1 VHVVL
6 IEPSGR
12 RGLDHYVYC
21 LGNAL
26 AERGHRV
33 LLLTGIGHETAAL
46 RARYQA
52 VELFDR
58 FRTGFARLLRGL
70 LALRREGVDVVH
82 LHGAIHPELYAPF
95 LWLARTVLRCPVV
108 YSAHDVLP
116 FKHALAGGLVGPV
129 LTGPLTGLVYRL
141 ADAVVVHAE
150 ENRRYLLGRFRLP
163 PGTVHVAPIGNYA
176 FLEELAG
183 PTPPAPR
190 PDVRRVLFFGVVVE
204 SKGLMALIRAFE
216 VVAARIPP
224 SRLTVVGRPFQDVRP
239 YLAEIRRL
247 GLTDRVET
255 EFREVAMAEIPRYFR
270 ETDVVA
276 LPYRNASQSAVVQV
290 AYAFARPVV
299 ATAVGGL
306 AEVVEHR
313 KTGLVVPPNDERAL
327 AEALVE
333 LLTDDTLRT
342 EMGGY
347 ARELSRDRYSWDRV
361 ASKIE
366 DAYASARRVAEE
378 RRGEPGSVA

>member
-1 VHVVL
+1 MRVVL

-12 RGLDHYVYC
+12 RGLDHYVHC
-21 LGNAL
+21 LGNVL

-33 LLLTGIGHETAAL
+33 VLLTGIGHETAAL
-46 RARYQA
+46 RAQYQT
-52 VELFDR
+52 VEVFDR
-58 FRTGFARLLRGL
+58 FRTSPARLMRGL
-70 LALRREGVDVVH
+70 LALRRDGVDVVH
-82 LHGAIHPELYAPF
+82 LHGAIHPELYAPI
-95 LWLARTVLRCPVV
+95 LWLARTVLGCPVV

-116 FKHALAGGLVGPV
+116 FKHALAGSPLGPV

-141 ADAVVVHAE
+141 AAAVVVHAE
-150 ENRRYLLGRFRLP
+150 ENRRYLLRRFALR

-176 FLEELAG
+176 FLETLAG
-183 PTPPAPR
+183 PAPAAPR
-190 PDVRRVLFFGVVVE
+190 SDVRRVLFFGIIVE
-204 SKGLMALIRAFE
+204 SKGLMGLIRAFAQ
-216 VVAARIPP
+216 VAARVPS
-224 SRLTVVGRPFQDVRP
+224 SRLAVVGRPFQDVRP
-239 YLAEIRRL
+239 YLAEIQRL

-270 ETDVVA
+270 EADVVA

-290 AYAFARPVV
+290 AYAFGRPVV

-313 KTGLVVPPNDERAL
+313 KAGLVVPPNDDRAL

-333 LLTDDTLRT
+333 LLTDDALRA
-342 EMGGY
+342 EMGAH
-347 ARELSRDRYSWDRV
+347 ARGLSRDRYSWDRV

-366 DAYASARRVAEE
+366 EAYASAR
-378 RRGEPGSVA
+378 